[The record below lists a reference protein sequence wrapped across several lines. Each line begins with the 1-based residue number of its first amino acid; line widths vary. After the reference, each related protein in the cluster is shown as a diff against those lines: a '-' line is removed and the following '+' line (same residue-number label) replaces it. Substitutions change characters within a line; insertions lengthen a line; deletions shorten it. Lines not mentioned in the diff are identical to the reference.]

1 MNNNHSNGLV
11 FLVGNRITCTLT
23 DRCPEHTS
31 PLQVALMNCEF
42 LWEVRQNI
50 PMPKKRELHPWML
63 NNVQISLMNKQKG
76 AGSRNRSVG
85 DT

>member
-1 MNNNHSNGLV
+1 MNNNHSSGLF
-11 FLVGNRITCTLT
+11 FLVGNLIICTLT

-31 PLQVALMNCEF
+31 LLQAPQMNCEF
-42 LWEVRQNI
+42 LREVKQNI
-50 PMPKKRELHPWML
+50 PMVKKRELRLWML
-63 NNVQISLMNKQKG
+63 NNVQILLTNKQKG